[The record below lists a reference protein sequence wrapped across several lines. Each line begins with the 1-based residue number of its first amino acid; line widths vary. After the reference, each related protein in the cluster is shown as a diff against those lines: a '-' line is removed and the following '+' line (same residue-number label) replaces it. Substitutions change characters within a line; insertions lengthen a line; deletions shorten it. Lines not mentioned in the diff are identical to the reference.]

1 MPLNKSW
8 HDYNESLIERGRI
21 LMDIGFLGSSKREI
35 KNMNKGKVGAP
46 FEYSHTYIQFLAF
59 LKIGFKISYRTVQ
72 GIIRGL
78 SDYIKVEEIHF
89 TQIRRRILRVKPS
102 VGNLNPNNDDNDDN
116 NKPLTL
122 IVDASGLTM
131 TKKGDYIEQ
140 KWIRKKKE
148 FIKLH
153 IAVDAKSE
161 KIVSFRITKGYVHDS
176 KMFSSMVREAYE
188 EYDIDKVYA
197 DKAHDIRR
205 TFNLLDDL
213 NIEPAIQ
220 IRKNASIKTKG
231 CPLRRDEVLLIRE
244 LGYERWKQLKDAG
257 RRWIAEIVFSSLK
270 RVLGENLLSK
280 KFKAQKVEAGLK
292 VMLYNKFI
300 GL

>member
-21 LMDIGFLGSSKREI
+21 LMDIGFLQSTKREI
-35 KNMNKGKVGAP
+35 KNMNKCKVGAP

-59 LKIGFKISYRTVQ
+59 LKIGLKISYRTVQ

-78 SDYIKVEEIHF
+78 SDYIKIEEIHF
-89 TQIRRRILRVKPS
+89 TQIRRRILKVKPS
-102 VGNLNPNNDDNDDN
+102 VGNLNLDSGDD

-122 IVDASGLTM
+122 IVDTSGLTV

-140 KWIRKKKE
+140 KWIRTKKE

-153 IAVDAKSE
+153 IVVDAKSE

-176 KMFSSMVREAYE
+176 KMFSPMIREAYE

-197 DKAHDIRR
+197 DKAHDNLRS
-205 TFNLLDDL
+205 FNLLDDL
-213 NIEPAIQ
+213 DIEPAIQ

-231 CPLRRDEVLLIRE
+231 CPLRKEEVLIIKK